1 MVQPTQPPLQIDVE
15 ALRALLVVVEHGSI
29 TRAAEALHLSRS
41 AVSWRMKRLED
52 HVGQELIVRD
62 GRSIRPS
69 RAARAIL
76 DDARTVVETHD
87 RIARG
92 LGSADLTGDVT
103 VAADVDS
110 DVACLTAVLG
120 SFRRVNPGVDVDLL
134 IDRGWHLRDW
144 VEAGQVDLAIMQV
157 LAEQVRPDDR
167 VLWSDPLVW
176 VASPVCPYDEG
187 TVPFVTYGVECQWRA
202 IGEDLLNDAGVD
214 HRIALSVPTTAA
226 VIAAIE
232 DGLGVGII
240 PRWQMTDRMSVW
252 GPSTDLPPLPNTT
265 SLIRATGDG
274 HPQIVDA
281 LVDLLVSELAPPDV
295 GRPASLAATDAA

>member
-1 MVQPTQPPLQIDVE
+1 MVQPVQSPLQIDVE
-15 ALRALLVVVEHGSI
+15 ALRALLIVVEHGSI

-87 RIARG
+87 RIARS
-92 LGSADLTGDVT
+92 LGSADLTGDVK
-103 VAADVDS
+103 VAADIDS
-110 DVACLTAVLG
+110 DVSCMTAVLG

-134 IDRGWHLRDW
+134 IDRGWNIREW
-144 VEAGQVDLAIMQV
+144 VEGGQVDLAILQV
-157 LAEQVRPDDR
+157 LAEDVRQDDR
-167 VLWSDPLVW
+167 VLWCDPLVW
-176 VASPVCPYDEG
+176 VSSAACPYESG
-187 TVPFVTYGVECQWRA
+187 MVPIVTYGAECRWRSL
-202 IGEDLLNDAGVD
+202 GEDQLADAGIEY
-214 HRIALSVPTTAA
+214 RIALSVPTTAA

-240 PRWQMTDRMSVW
+240 PRWQMTDRLQPW
-252 GPSTDLPPLPNTT
+252 GPSAGLPPLPDTT
-265 SLIRATGDG
+265 SVIRSTGDR

-281 LVDLLVSELAPPDV
+281 LADLLAIELAPADV
-295 GRPASLAATDAA
+295 GRPASLARPA